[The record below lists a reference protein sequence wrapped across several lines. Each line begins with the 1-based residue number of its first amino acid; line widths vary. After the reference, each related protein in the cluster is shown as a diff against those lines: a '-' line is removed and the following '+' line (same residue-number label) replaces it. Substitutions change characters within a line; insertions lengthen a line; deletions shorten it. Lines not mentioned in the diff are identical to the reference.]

1 MEQPRITVQ
10 YKADQLE
17 QTTWFFSQI
26 YLPDNFTNIIE
37 YFAKDFTTLQF
48 HKYNGKCGLTAV
60 HCDMVGTVFS
70 SSKENRIQ
78 RFQSSI
84 SVAA

>member
-26 YLPDNFTNIIE
+26 YLPDNFTNITE
-37 YFAKDFTTLQF
+37 YFAKILQPFSFINTTESVDWPQFT
-48 HKYNGKCGLTAV
+48 V
-60 HCDMVGTVFS
+60 
-70 SSKENRIQ
+70 IW
-78 RFQSSI
+78 
-84 SVAA
+84 